1 MPPRLNPVKISHA
14 TYTLL
19 IKIQEGL
26 PGKPTQISLL
36 REAVK
41 LLAEKHGVKPTIL
54 DEFRCES
61 RSQIRNLRCDLLKH
75 HEGQC
80 EHFPYVW
87 GKMGTPEYE
96 QIKKEVPVYRA
107 HAPGEEPL

>member
-1 MPPRLNPVKISHA
+1 MPPRENPVKVDQS
-14 TYTLL
+14 TYALL
-19 IKIQEGL
+19 IKIQGRL
-26 PGKPTQISLL
+26 PGKPTQTSLL
-36 REAVK
+36 KEAVK
-41 LLAEKHGVKPTIL
+41 LLAKKHSVLPTPT
-54 DEFRCES
+54 DEYRCES